1 MLDIPTEL
9 PIPKNEADFEKMC
22 AHVYGV
28 VFEDKLPKINGR
40 KGQSQ
45 KGVDVYVSHKGHGKV
60 GIQCKKYYKTTL
72 TLKHVEEEVAKADAG
87 KQPISC
93 LLIATTSPSDAML
106 QQEVQRISEERTAV
120 GKFDVTVDFWDD
132 IENRVFQYPILQ
144 ERYAPHSAGG
154 IFYRVEKNLDEV
166 KAHTSSLPARMQG
179 LEETLGN
186 ALLSQSRDDSLN
198 KFVSD
203 QLDRTNELIKA
214 ERFRD
219 ALESNA
225 SIGQDQSEFD
235 EHQKARWLL
244 QRGVCL
250 WLSKDDTKEASRL
263 FAKAYK
269 LYPSDPKMAAAR
281 IRGLM
286 LAGDNEAARK
296 AGQEESESF
305 PLSPHV
311 WVAAANARIKAGE
324 KVVQDDAP
332 PEFREDAETFHI
344 LAISCHLAGDPEGAL
359 KYAEKAALHES
370 SGFFARG
377 DYLGFVL
384 EDCARDPVLAFHGLL
399 PIRRK
404 ERLQRAVN
412 LFAPRA
418 QKLWNIQSSDVSGA
432 VANLGFALLMLGD
445 ARGALDMVSEARG
458 NGLSESFLFRIEMQA
473 LDTLERRHDA
483 LRVARENTDALPVD
497 AYAAACEMAAAEGD
511 VDFVSELLAKANERF
526 PDEKSVWGYMSSLL
540 WGATAKSGDKA
551 KATELILKA
560 NLLECGTVDL
570 LCQAAPL
577 MRWVGRVEEADSFEA
592 AALSKIGP
600 DSSQGEVFLVAETLF
615 VAKKWKDASLLYE
628 RLLERVENAASKL
641 HAKLLACYVE
651 TNQRRKARS
660 LISSLP
666 EGWIDDEDLRRA
678 AMDIGQIAGDWQF
691 LRPLA
696 EKQLEKFPNDA
707 ASWLF
712 WMAVLDRVAS
722 PPEFQS
728 ELLRVPDDLSGADRN
743 VSGLA
748 CLEIKYGQIDKGLR
762 RFYRLIRSNP
772 DNPALLVSYLL
783 TILTNRIASIEN
795 APEKIGPGCC
805 FVVESEDGN
814 QEKYVIDPEGCEGL
828 PDKADF
834 HPPKSEFAGLFLG
847 RTVREEFSLNLRFG
861 VSRRVR
867 IVSIVSAHI
876 RLLEIAQERA
886 AKLEGLPNVQMM
898 TLGKSGDI
906 QKDLAPL
913 FDMLRGSTTF
923 VRDILNAYSQSFMT
937 LSKLAE
943 LLGRSPVDVCQGWL
957 DEAPPLFV
965 STGSN
970 AERQEAEGLVR
981 ERGTR
986 FVADS
991 FALAE
996 LAMFEAEG
1004 ALECLG
1010 EIIISNRTKELI
1022 ERYGERDGDA
1032 SDFGTA
1038 YDAGDRIGFIEHDD
1052 TYRARRKSFGLRL
1065 RKIVEERC
1073 RIEPVYGDL
1082 GDGEELENLSAVIG
1096 EEAREALILAK
1107 EYGAALLTLDGKL
1120 RIIAKR
1126 FCEVD
1131 GIWPHLLVPL
1141 AVELKFVSFRDGIAF
1156 AAGAFLH
1163 RRTFVSL
1170 SAASMLWMLSQ
1181 GNWSLQRGIGLLK
1194 THFSNPDTELS
1205 SVEVVLEQFLE
1216 LLVESNPQLGAY
1228 SEIMGHLVEAVL
1240 RRPDFSDERLDYI
1253 GAHLDS
1259 LIRRGTENSYST
1271 PYLHNLLSM
1280 DDEGDVKLRFL
1291 FSRIR
1296 EARELSK
1303 NPERN
1308 DAVKAQVLFCCRRPT
1323 FAVVRTPHVAESV
1336 VADAAAGRDLLPKI
1350 ENVSGQPETRRAT

>member
-45 KGVDVYVSHKGHGKV
+45 RGVDVYVSHKGHGKI
-60 GIQCKKYYKTTL
+60 GIQCKKYHKTKL
-72 TLKHVEEEVAKADAG
+72 TLKHVEKEVAEADAG
-87 KQPISC
+87 NQPISC
-93 LLIATTSPSDAML
+93 LLIATTSPSDAKI
-106 QQEVQRISEERTAV
+106 QQEVQRISDERTAA

-132 IENRVFQYPILQ
+132 IENRIFQYPILQ

-154 IFYRVEKNLDEV
+154 MFYRVENSLDEV
-166 KAHTSSLPARMQG
+166 KAHTSTLPARMQG
-179 LEETLGN
+179 LEETVGN
-186 ALLSQSRDDSLN
+186 ALLSQRRDDSLN

-203 QLDRTNELIKA
+203 QLDRANELIKA
-214 ERFRD
+214 GRFRD
-219 ALESNA
+219 ALDSNA
-225 SIGQDQSEFD
+225 YIGRDQSEFD
-235 EHQKARWLL
+235 EHQKARWVL

-263 FAKAYK
+263 FAKAYE
-269 LYPSDPKMAAAR
+269 LYPNDPKMAAAR

-296 AGQEESESF
+296 AGQEESERF
-305 PLSPHV
+305 PLSPHI

-324 KVVQDDAP
+324 KVVQEDAP
-332 PEFREDAETFHI
+332 PEIREDAETFHI
-344 LAISCHLAGDPEGAL
+344 LAISYHLAGDPEGAL

-399 PIRRK
+399 PTPRK
-404 ERLQRAVN
+404 ERLQRAAN
-412 LFAPRA
+412 LFAPRS
-418 QKLWNIQSSDVSGA
+418 QQLWSIQSSDVSGA

-445 ARGALDMVSEARG
+445 ARGALDLVREARG
-458 NGLSESFLFRIEMQA
+458 NGLGEAVLFRIEMQA
-473 LDTLERRHDA
+473 LDTLERRQEA
-483 LRVARENTDALPVD
+483 LRVARENTDALSVD
-497 AYAAACEMAAAEGD
+497 GYAAACEMAAAEGD
-511 VDFVSELLAKANERF
+511 VGFVSELLDKANERF
-526 PDEKSVWGYMSSLL
+526 PDEKATLGYMSGLL
-540 WGATAKSGDKA
+540 WGATAKSGDKS
-551 KATELILKA
+551 KAAELIRKA
-560 NLLECGTVDL
+560 NLLECGGIDL

-600 DSSQGEVFLVAETLF
+600 DSAQGDVFVVAETLF
-615 VAKKWKDASLLYE
+615 VARKWKDASVLYE
-628 RLLERVENAASKL
+628 RLLERGENAASKI
-641 HAKLLACYVE
+641 HARLLACYVE
-651 TNQRRKARS
+651 TNQRRKAKA
-660 LISSLP
+660 LIQYLP
-666 EGWIDDEDLRRA
+666 DGWIDDEELRRA
-678 AMDIGQIAGDWQF
+678 AMDIGQMAGDWQF

-696 EKQLEKFPNDA
+696 QKQLEKFPKDA

-712 WMAVLDRVAS
+712 WMAVLDRIAS

-728 ELLRVPDDLSGADRN
+728 ELLRIPSELSGADRN
-743 VSGLA
+743 VAGLA
-748 CLEIKYGQIDKGLR
+748 CLEIKYGQTEKGLG

-772 DNPALLVSYLL
+772 DNPDLLSSYLL
-783 TILTNRIASIEN
+783 TILTSRISILEN
-795 APEKIGPGCC
+795 APDKVQPGCC

-814 QEKYVIDPEGCEGL
+814 QEKYVIDPEDCDGL

-834 HPPKSEFAGLFLG
+834 HHPESEFAGYFLG
-847 RTVREEFSLNLRFG
+847 RSVGDELSLNLSFG
-861 VSRRVR
+861 VSKRVR
-867 IVSIVSAHI
+867 VVSIVSAHI
-876 RLLEIAQERA
+876 RLLELAQERA
-886 AKLEGLPNVQMM
+886 AKLEGLPNVQVMK
-898 TLGKSGDI
+898 LGKSGDA

-913 FDMLRGSTTF
+913 FEMLRGSSSF
-923 VRDILNAYSQSFMT
+923 VRNILNIYSEAPIT
-937 LSKLAE
+937 LSKLSE
-943 LLGRSPVDVCQGWL
+943 LLGRSPVDMCQGWP

-965 STGSN
+965 STGAN
-970 AERQEAEGLVR
+970 VERQEAEALIR
-981 ERGTR
+981 NRDKK

-991 FALAE
+991 FALIE
-996 LAMFEAEG
+996 LAMFESDG

-1010 EIIISNRTKELI
+1010 EVIISNQTKEYL
-1022 ERYGERDGDA
+1022 ERYGEQDVDS

-1038 YDAGDRIGFIEHDD
+1038 YDAGDRIGFVEHDGS
-1052 TYRARRKSFGLRL
+1052 YRARKKSFGLRL
-1065 RKIVEERC
+1065 RKIVSERC
-1073 RIEPVYGDL
+1073 RVEPVYGDL
-1082 GDGEELENLSAVIG
+1082 GDDEVSETLSAVVG
-1096 EEAREALILAK
+1096 NEAREALILAK
-1107 EYGAALLTLDGKL
+1107 EHGAVLLTLDGKL
-1120 RIIAKR
+1120 RAIAKR

-1131 GIWPHLLVPL
+1131 GIWPHVLVPL
-1141 AVELKFVSFRDGIAF
+1141 AVESGFVSIREGIAF

-1170 SAASMLWMLSQ
+1170 SAESILWMLSQ

-1194 THFSNPDTELS
+1194 THFSNPETELD

-1216 LLVESNPQLGAY
+1216 LLVERNPQLGAY

-1240 RRPDFSDERLDYI
+1240 RRPDFSDERLENI

-1259 LIRRGTENSYST
+1259 LLRKSSRQSYST
-1271 PYLHNLLSM
+1271 PFLRKLLGR
-1280 DDEGDVKLRFL
+1280 DDEGDARLRFL

-1296 EARELSK
+1296 EARELAK
-1303 NPERN
+1303 NSERN

-1323 FAVVRTPHVAESV
+1323 FAVVRTPLVSESV
-1336 VADAAAGRDLLPKI
+1336 VGDATPRLDSLPK
-1350 ENVSGQPETRRAT
+1350 EVGNSKLPETKRTK